1 MADTFK
7 GIITADGKKRQL
19 PYGSVLETPVSDKT
33 LSVQGAFADAK
44 IVGDKFAKV
53 NEATDSL
60 KEDITNLSYNKI
72 RLPIVWEQG
81 NLDANGKE
89 EENQYYVRS
98 QIFNIENNTIYIG
111 YSQSHKVTA
120 YIYDENGD
128 FERKTYD
135 YNSEYFFDIVGKKVR
150 FRARKEPIANVTP
163 STIGDV
169 PFYKSLDKIKGL
181 IEQGATNTERTIEL
195 GNGKYTNMFDASKLS
210 GSGYILDASNGE
222 LISNQYSEGY
232 SVTDFVPCE
241 MYSKVSLAKT
251 NGVNLVAC
259 CLYDANKNFL
269 ESVFAPIAGG
279 YEFYVQNDKAKYLR
293 YNVFP
298 SSQMSYNNQYVII
311 ERCAYIRDVLGY
323 SIHDVFYVGSTRTG
337 KNGFATLK
345 SCTEYIQN
353 NGIKHATV
361 YVDAEV
367 FDLVSEYG
375 RTFLDSI
382 STTKNEL
389 IGLMI
394 GNDTHYIFS
403 EGAKVRFL
411 YDGTNESCAEHFSAF
426 NVYGSFI
433 LENAVVEV
441 QNARYCVHDDC
452 QSKPENLTSKYINCE
467 MEHKGNTFGTYTGTI
482 AIGGGTVKNSRHIFE
497 GGKYKCG
504 EAFPYAISYH
514 NSSSTGYGG
523 GIADIILKNV
533 YVNNGF
539 RFADFGDCDVN
550 VLITGCKA
558 PNGRTNYAEHFSYT
572 EWGNVF
578 N

>member
-1 MADTFK
+1 MGYIQTIQTK
-7 GIITADGKKRQL
+7 DGPTQIDYNALANL
-19 PYGSVLETPVSDKT
+19 PTSDKT
-33 LSVQGAFADAK
+33 LTLPGSFADAK
-44 IVGDKFAKV
+44 VVGDKFKEVKA
-53 NEATDSL
+53 ETASL
-60 KEDITNLSYNKI
+60 KEDLGELYDGKVAF
-72 RLPIVWEQG
+72 PIVWEQG
-81 NLDANGKE
+81 NIDASGNDE
-89 EENQYYVRS
+89 DNNYYVRS
-98 QIFNIENNTIYIG
+98 KMFEVADNTIYIG
-111 YSQSHKVTA
+111 LSESHKVTA
-120 YIYDENGD
+120 FIYDSNGV

-135 YNSEYFFDIVGKKVR
+135 YNTEYSFDLVGKKVR
-150 FRARKEPIANVTP
+150 FRARKEPISSVTP
-163 STIGDV
+163 LTIGVV

-181 IEQGATNTERTIEL
+181 TEQSATNTERIIEL
-195 GNGKYTNMFDASKLS
+195 GNGKYTNMFDVSKLS
-210 GSGYILDASNGE
+210 ESGYILDVSNGK
-222 LISNQYSEGY
+222 LTSNNYTEGY
-232 SVTDFVPCE
+232 SVTDYIPCE
-241 MYSKVSLAKT
+241 LYSKVSIAKT

-259 CLYDANKNFL
+259 CLYDANKNFI
-269 ESVFAPIAGG
+269 ESIFSTAVGE
-279 YEFYVQNDKAKYLR
+279 YEFYIRNNKVKYLR

-298 SSQMSYNNQYVII
+298 SSQIPYSNQYVIV
-311 ERCAYIRDVLGY
+311 ERSAYIRDVLGY
-323 SIHDVFYVGSTRTG
+323 SIPNVYYVGSTRTG
-337 KNGFATLK
+337 ENGFTTLK

-361 YVDAEV
+361 YIDAEI

-382 STTKNEL
+382 DTTTNEL

-403 EGAKVRFL
+403 EGAKVKFL

-426 NVYGSFI
+426 NVYGSFT

-452 QSKPENLTSKYINCE
+452 QSKPENLTAKYINCE

-482 AIGGGTVKNSRHIFE
+482 AIGGGTIKNSRHIFE

-523 GIADIILKNV
+523 GISDIILKNV

-550 VLITGCKA
+550 VFITGCKA
-558 PNGRTNYAEHFSYT
+558 PNGRTNYATHFSYT